1 MLPIFPGPGIGN
13 DLSAEE
19 TAAAFVGYVVFP
31 FVAVCAI
38 LVAGL
43 ADRTELALLWLP
55 ALLAALSGGV
65 CRVLGVG
72 FGRAILTVAGCA
84 WWTFVASLCVVALA
98 SFRLPAF

>member
-1 MLPIFPGPGIGN
+1 MLPIFPGPGVGN

-31 FVAVCAI
+31 FIAICAI
-38 LVAGL
+38 LVADL
-43 ADRTELALLWLP
+43 SEKTNFALVWLP
-55 ALLAALSGGV
+55 GLLAALSGLV

-84 WWTFVASLCVVALA
+84 WWTFVAALCVVALA
-98 SFRLPAF
+98 SFRLPF